1 MTDLF
6 AMDYG
11 FITLLPTILVL
22 GLALWSRRTLES
34 VLAGAL
40 AAFFIMEGLG
50 FLNAMAQATLATL
63 MTEDVAWVMLVCGL
77 YGGFIALL
85 VKGGGSHALG
95 RALISRI
102 ETKRGGLLATWSLGL
117 LIFLDDYL
125 NSLTVGATM
134 KAVTDRFKTSRAM
147 LAYVVDST
155 AAPLCLLVPLS
166 SWGAYFASLLE
177 QNGVAAEGQGIAVFI
192 ETIPYLFYPMV
203 ALLIV
208 PLVALG
214 VIPLVGAMRSAEEI
228 AERIGDLG
236 VSEEQALAVEENA
249 YGGLSVFFLPM
260 MAMVLF
266 TVFPSVDLL
275 RGVIAGILF
284 TFAYYA
290 LWRVMPILKVFDTCI
305 EGLKSMV
312 PVLAMLLILFVF
324 VEANDR
330 LGLTPYVI
338 DAVSPFMSAGMLPV
352 VVFVTVS
359 ILSFTTGS
367 NWGVIAITMPIAFP
381 LAQALEV
388 SVPLVMGALFSA
400 SAFGSQACFYSDST
414 VLSAQGAG
422 CTTHQH
428 ALTQLPYALLGAAV
442 AAMLFVLV
450 A

>member
-1 MTDLF
+1 
-6 AMDYG
+6 MDYG

-50 FLNAMAQATLATL
+50 FLDAMAQATLATL

-85 VKGGGSHALG
+85 VKGGGSYALG

-117 LIFLDDYL
+117 VIFLDDYL

-134 KAVTDRFKTSRAM
+134 KAVTDRFRTSRAM

-208 PLVALG
+208 PLVAVG
-214 VIPLVGAMRSAEEI
+214 VIPLVGPMRRAEEL
-228 AERIGDLG
+228 AERTGDLG
-236 VSEEQALAVEENA
+236 ASEDQALAVEENA
-249 YGGLSVFFLPM
+249 RGGMRVFFLPM
-260 MAMVLF
+260 LAMVLF

-290 LWRVMPILKVFDTCI
+290 LWRVMPILEVFDTCI
-305 EGLKSMV
+305 EGIKSMV
-312 PVLAMLLILFVF
+312 PVLAMLLTLFVF

-338 DAVSPFMSAGMLPV
+338 DAVSPFMTAGMLPV

-359 ILSFTTGS
+359 ALSFTTGS
-367 NWGVIAITMPIAFP
+367 NWGVIAITMPIAYP
-381 LAQALEV
+381 LAQTFDV
-388 SVPLVMGALFSA
+388 SIPLVMGALFSA

-428 ALTQLPYALLGAAV
+428 AVTQLPYALLGAAV
-442 AAMLFVLV
+442 AAMLFILV

>member
-1 MTDLF
+1 
-6 AMDYG
+6 MDYG

-40 AAFFIMEGLG
+40 AAFFIMEGFG
-50 FLNAMAQATLATL
+50 FLDAMAQATLATL

-85 VKGGGSHALG
+85 VKGGGSYALG

-117 LIFLDDYL
+117 VIFLDDYL

-134 KAVTDRFKTSRAM
+134 KAVTDRFRTSRAM

-208 PLVALG
+208 PLVAVG
-214 VIPLVGAMRSAEEI
+214 VIPLVGPMRRAEEL
-228 AERIGDLG
+228 AEHSGDLG
-236 VSEEQALAVEENA
+236 ASEDQALAVEENA
-249 YGGLSVFFLPM
+249 RGGMSVFFLPM
-260 MAMVLF
+260 LAMVLF

-290 LWRVMPILKVFDTCI
+290 LWRVMPILEVFDTCI
-305 EGLKSMV
+305 EGIKSMV
-312 PVLAMLLILFVF
+312 PVLAMLLTLFVF
-324 VEANDR
+324 VEANDG

-338 DAVSPFMSAGMLPV
+338 DAVSPFMTAGMLPV

-359 ILSFTTGS
+359 ALSFTTGS

-381 LAQALEV
+381 LAQTFDV
-388 SVPLVMGALFSA
+388 SIPLVMGALFSA

-422 CTTHQH
+422 CATHQH
-428 ALTQLPYALLGAAV
+428 AVTQLPYALLGAAV
-442 AAMLFVLV
+442 AAMLFIV
-450 A
+450 AA

>member
-1 MTDLF
+1 
-6 AMDYG
+6 MDYG
-11 FITLLPTILVL
+11 FFTLLPTILVL
-22 GLALWSRRTLES
+22 SLALWSRRTLES

-40 AAFFIMEGLG
+40 AAFFIMEGSG
-50 FLNAMAQATLATL
+50 FLDAMAQATLATL

-117 LIFLDDYL
+117 VIFLDDYL

-192 ETIPYLFYPMV
+192 ESIPYLFYPMV

-208 PLVALG
+208 PLVAVG
-214 VIPLVGAMRSAEEI
+214 VIPLVGPMRRAEEL
-228 AERIGDLG
+228 AERTGDLG
-236 VSEEQALAVEENA
+236 ASEDQALAVEENA
-249 YGGLSVFFLPM
+249 RGGMSVFFLPM
-260 MAMVLF
+260 LAMVLF

-290 LWRVMPILKVFDTCI
+290 LWRVMPILEVFDTCI
-305 EGLKSMV
+305 EGIKSMV
-312 PVLAMLLILFVF
+312 PVLAMLLTLFVF

-338 DAVSPFMSAGMLPV
+338 DAVSPFMTAGMLPV

-359 ILSFTTGS
+359 VLSFTTGS

-381 LAQALEV
+381 LAQTFDV
-388 SVPLVMGALFSA
+388 SIPLVMGALFSA

-428 ALTQLPYALLGAAV
+428 AVTQLPYALLGAAV
-442 AAMLFVLV
+442 AAMLFILV

>member
-1 MTDLF
+1 
-6 AMDYG
+6 MDYG

-50 FLNAMAQATLATL
+50 FLDAMAQATLATL

-85 VKGGGSHALG
+85 VKGGGSYALG

-117 LIFLDDYL
+117 VIFLDDYL

-134 KAVTDRFKTSRAM
+134 KAVTDRFRTSRAM

-208 PLVALG
+208 PLVAVG
-214 VIPLVGAMRSAEEI
+214 VIPLVGPMRRAEEL
-228 AERIGDLG
+228 AERTGDLG
-236 VSEEQALAVEENA
+236 ASEDQALAVEENA
-249 YGGLSVFFLPM
+249 RGGMRVFFLPM
-260 MAMVLF
+260 LAMVLF

-290 LWRVMPILKVFDTCI
+290 LWRVMPILEVFDTCI
-305 EGLKSMV
+305 EGIKSMV
-312 PVLAMLLILFVF
+312 PVLAMLLTLFVF

-338 DAVSPFMSAGMLPV
+338 DAVSPFMTAGMLPV

-359 ILSFTTGS
+359 ALSFTTGS

-381 LAQALEV
+381 LAQTFDV
-388 SVPLVMGALFSA
+388 SIPLVMGALFSA

-422 CTTHQH
+422 CATHQH
-428 ALTQLPYALLGAAV
+428 AVTQLPYALLGAAV
-442 AAMLFVLV
+442 AAMLFILV

>member
-1 MTDLF
+1 
-6 AMDYG
+6 MDYG

-40 AAFFIMEGLG
+40 AAFFIMEGFG
-50 FLNAMAQATLATL
+50 FLDAMAQATLATL

-85 VKGGGSHALG
+85 VKGGGSYALG

-117 LIFLDDYL
+117 VIFLDDYL

-134 KAVTDRFKTSRAM
+134 KAVTDRFRTSRAM

-208 PLVALG
+208 PLVAVG
-214 VIPLVGAMRSAEEI
+214 VIPLVGAMRRAEEL
-228 AERIGDLG
+228 AERTGDLG
-236 VSEEQALAVEENA
+236 ASEDQALAVEENA
-249 YGGLSVFFLPM
+249 RGGMSVFFLPM
-260 MAMVLF
+260 LAMVLF

-290 LWRVMPILKVFDTCI
+290 LWRVMPILEVFDTCI
-305 EGLKSMV
+305 EGIKSMV
-312 PVLAMLLILFVF
+312 PVLAMLLTLFVF

-338 DAVSPFMSAGMLPV
+338 DAVSPFMTAGMLPV

-359 ILSFTTGS
+359 ALSFTTGS

-381 LAQALEV
+381 LAQTFDV
-388 SVPLVMGALFSA
+388 SIPLVMGALFSA

-428 ALTQLPYALLGAAV
+428 AVTQLPYALLGAAV
-442 AAMLFVLV
+442 AAMLLILV

>member
-1 MTDLF
+1 
-6 AMDYG
+6 MDQG

-40 AAFFIMEGLG
+40 AAFLIMEGLG
-50 FLNAMAQATLATL
+50 FLDAMAKATLATL
-63 MTEDVAWVMLVCGL
+63 MSKDVAWVMLVCGL

-102 ETKRGGLLATWSLGL
+102 KTKRGGLLATWSLGL

-134 KAVTDRFKTSRAM
+134 KAVTDRFRTSRAM

-166 SWGAYFASLLE
+166 SWGVYFASLLE
-177 QNGVAAEGQGIAVFI
+177 QNDVAAEGQGIAVFI
-192 ETIPYLFYPMV
+192 ETVPYLFYPMV

-208 PLVALG
+208 PLVAIG
-214 VIPLVGAMRSAEEI
+214 VIPLVGAMRRAEER
-228 AERIGDLG
+228 AERTCDLG
-236 VSEEQALAVEENA
+236 VSEEQALAVEEDA
-249 YGGLSVFFLPM
+249 RGGVSVFFLPM

-266 TVFPSVDLL
+266 STIPSIDLL
-275 RGVIAGILF
+275 RGVIAAILF
-284 TFAYYA
+284 TFAYYG
-290 LWRVMPILKVFDTCI
+290 LWHVMPILEVFDTCI
-305 EGLKSMV
+305 EGIKSMV
-312 PVLAMLLILFVF
+312 PVLAMLLTLFVF

-338 DAVSPFMSAGMLPV
+338 DAVSPFMTAGLLPV

-359 ILSFTTGS
+359 TLSFTTGS
-367 NWGVIAITMPIAFP
+367 NWGVIAIVMPIAFP
-381 LAQALEV
+381 LAQTFGV
-388 SVPLVMGALFSA
+388 SIPLVMGALFSA

-428 ALTQLPYALLGAAV
+428 AVMQLPYALLAAAV
-442 AAMLFVLV
+442 SAVLFVIV

>member
-1 MTDLF
+1 
-6 AMDYG
+6 MDYG

-40 AAFFIMEGLG
+40 AAFFLMEGLG
-50 FLNAMAQATLATL
+50 FLDAMAQATLATL

-85 VKGGGSHALG
+85 VKGGGSYALG

-117 LIFLDDYL
+117 VIFLDDYL

-134 KAVTDRFKTSRAM
+134 KAVTDRFRTSRAM

-208 PLVALG
+208 PLVAVG
-214 VIPLVGAMRSAEEI
+214 VIPLVGPMRRAEEL
-228 AERIGDLG
+228 AERTGDLG
-236 VSEEQALAVEENA
+236 ASEDQALAVEDNA
-249 YGGLSVFFLPM
+249 RGGMSVFFLPM
-260 MAMVLF
+260 LAMVLF

-290 LWRVMPILKVFDTCI
+290 LWRVMPILEVFDTCI
-305 EGLKSMV
+305 EGIKSMV
-312 PVLAMLLILFVF
+312 PVLAMLLTLFVF

-338 DAVSPFMSAGMLPV
+338 DAVSPFMTASMLPV

-359 ILSFTTGS
+359 ALSFTTGS

-381 LAQALEV
+381 LAQTFDV
-388 SVPLVMGALFSA
+388 SIPLVMGALFSA

-428 ALTQLPYALLGAAV
+428 AVTQLPYALLGAAV
-442 AAMLFVLV
+442 AAMLFILV

>member
-1 MTDLF
+1 
-6 AMDYG
+6 MDYG

-40 AAFFIMEGLG
+40 AAFFLMEGFG
-50 FLNAMAQATLATL
+50 FLDAMAQATLATL

-85 VKGGGSHALG
+85 VKGGGSYALG

-117 LIFLDDYL
+117 VIFLDDYL

-134 KAVTDRFKTSRAM
+134 KAVTDRFRTSRAM

-208 PLVALG
+208 PLVAVG
-214 VIPLVGAMRSAEEI
+214 VIPLVGPMRRAEEL
-228 AERIGDLG
+228 AERTGDLG
-236 VSEEQALAVEENA
+236 ASEDQALAVEENA
-249 YGGLSVFFLPM
+249 RGGMSVFFLPM
-260 MAMVLF
+260 LAMVLF

-290 LWRVMPILKVFDTCI
+290 LWRVMPILEVFDTCI
-305 EGLKSMV
+305 EGIKSMV
-312 PVLAMLLILFVF
+312 PVLAMLLTLFVF

-338 DAVSPFMSAGMLPV
+338 DAVSPFMTASMLPV

-359 ILSFTTGS
+359 ALSFTTGS

-381 LAQALEV
+381 LAQTFDV
-388 SVPLVMGALFSA
+388 SIPLVMGALFSA

-428 ALTQLPYALLGAAV
+428 AVTQLPYALLGAAV
-442 AAMLFVLV
+442 AAMLFILV

>member
-1 MTDLF
+1 
-6 AMDYG
+6 MDYG
-11 FITLLPTILVL
+11 FFTLLPTILVL
-22 GLALWSRRTLES
+22 SLALWSRRTLES

-40 AAFFIMEGLG
+40 AAFFIMEGSG
-50 FLNAMAQATLATL
+50 FLDAMAQATLATL

-117 LIFLDDYL
+117 VIFLDDYL

-192 ETIPYLFYPMV
+192 ESIPYLFYPMV

-208 PLVALG
+208 PLVAVG
-214 VIPLVGAMRSAEEI
+214 VIPLVGPMRRAEEL
-228 AERIGDLG
+228 AERTGDLG
-236 VSEEQALAVEENA
+236 ASEDQALAVEENA
-249 YGGLSVFFLPM
+249 RGGMSVFFLPM
-260 MAMVLF
+260 LAMVLF

-290 LWRVMPILKVFDTCI
+290 LWRVMPILQVFDTCI
-305 EGLKSMV
+305 EGIKSMV
-312 PVLAMLLILFVF
+312 PVLAMLLTLFVF

-338 DAVSPFMSAGMLPV
+338 DAVSPFMTAGMLPV

-359 ILSFTTGS
+359 VLSFTTGS

-381 LAQALEV
+381 LAQTFDV
-388 SVPLVMGALFSA
+388 SIPLVMGALFSA

-428 ALTQLPYALLGAAV
+428 AVTQLPYALLGAAV
-442 AAMLFVLV
+442 AAMLFILV

>member
-1 MTDLF
+1 
-6 AMDYG
+6 MDYG

-40 AAFFIMEGLG
+40 AAFFIMEGRG
-50 FLNAMAQATLATL
+50 FLDAMAQATLATL

-85 VKGGGSHALG
+85 VKGGGSYALG

-117 LIFLDDYL
+117 VIFLDDYL

-134 KAVTDRFKTSRAM
+134 KAVTDRFRTSRAM

-208 PLVALG
+208 PLVAVG
-214 VIPLVGAMRSAEEI
+214 VIPLVGPMRRAEEL
-228 AERIGDLG
+228 AERTGDLG
-236 VSEEQALAVEENA
+236 ASEDQALAVEENA
-249 YGGLSVFFLPM
+249 RGGMSVFFLPM
-260 MAMVLF
+260 LAMVLF

-275 RGVIAGILF
+275 RGVIAGVLF

-290 LWRVMPILKVFDTCI
+290 LWRVMPILEVFDTCI
-305 EGLKSMV
+305 EGIKSMV
-312 PVLAMLLILFVF
+312 PVLAMLLTLFVF

-338 DAVSPFMSAGMLPV
+338 DAVSPFMTASMLPV

-359 ILSFTTGS
+359 ALSFTTGS

-381 LAQALEV
+381 LAQTFDV
-388 SVPLVMGALFSA
+388 SIPLVMGALFSA

-428 ALTQLPYALLGAAV
+428 AVTQLLYALLGAAV
-442 AAMLFVLV
+442 AAMLFILV

>member
-1 MTDLF
+1 
-6 AMDYG
+6 MDYG

-50 FLNAMAQATLATL
+50 FLDAMAQATLATL

-85 VKGGGSHALG
+85 VKGGGSYALG

-117 LIFLDDYL
+117 VIFLDDYL

-134 KAVTDRFKTSRAM
+134 KAVTDRFRTSRAM

-208 PLVALG
+208 PLVAVG
-214 VIPLVGAMRSAEEI
+214 VIPLVGPMRRAEEL
-228 AERIGDLG
+228 AERTGDLG
-236 VSEEQALAVEENA
+236 ASEDQALAVEENA
-249 YGGLSVFFLPM
+249 RGGMSVFFLPM
-260 MAMVLF
+260 LAMVLF

-290 LWRVMPILKVFDTCI
+290 LWRVMPILEVFDTCI
-305 EGLKSMV
+305 EGIKSMV
-312 PVLAMLLILFVF
+312 PVLAMLLTLFVF

-338 DAVSPFMSAGMLPV
+338 DAVSPFMTASMLPV

-359 ILSFTTGS
+359 ALSFTTGS

-381 LAQALEV
+381 LAQTFDV
-388 SVPLVMGALFSA
+388 SIPLVMGALFSA

-428 ALTQLPYALLGAAV
+428 AVTQLPYALLGAAV
-442 AAMLFVLV
+442 AAMLFILV

>member
-1 MTDLF
+1 
-6 AMDYG
+6 MDYG

-40 AAFFIMEGLG
+40 AAFFIMEGRG
-50 FLNAMAQATLATL
+50 FLDAMAQATLATL

-85 VKGGGSHALG
+85 VKGGGSYALG

-117 LIFLDDYL
+117 VIFLDDYL

-134 KAVTDRFKTSRAM
+134 KAVTDRFRTSRAM

-208 PLVALG
+208 PLVAVG
-214 VIPLVGAMRSAEEI
+214 VIPLVGPMRRAEEL
-228 AERIGDLG
+228 AERTGDLG
-236 VSEEQALAVEENA
+236 ASEDQALAVEENA
-249 YGGLSVFFLPM
+249 RGGMSVFFLPM
-260 MAMVLF
+260 LAMVLF

-290 LWRVMPILKVFDTCI
+290 LWRVMPILELFDTCI
-305 EGLKSMV
+305 EGIKSMV
-312 PVLAMLLILFVF
+312 PVLAMLLTLFVF

-338 DAVSPFMSAGMLPV
+338 DAVSPFMTASMLPV

-359 ILSFTTGS
+359 ALSFTTGS

-381 LAQALEV
+381 LAQTFDV
-388 SVPLVMGALFSA
+388 SIPLVMGALFSA

-428 ALTQLPYALLGAAV
+428 AVTQLPYALLGAAV
-442 AAMLFVLV
+442 AAMLFILV

>member
-1 MTDLF
+1 
-6 AMDYG
+6 MDYG

-40 AAFFIMEGLG
+40 AAFFLMEGLG
-50 FLNAMAQATLATL
+50 FLDAMAQATLATL

-85 VKGGGSHALG
+85 VKGGGSYALG

-117 LIFLDDYL
+117 VIFLDDYL

-134 KAVTDRFKTSRAM
+134 KAVTDRFRTSRAM

-208 PLVALG
+208 PLVAVG
-214 VIPLVGAMRSAEEI
+214 VIPLVGPMRRAEEL
-228 AERIGDLG
+228 AERTGDLG
-236 VSEEQALAVEENA
+236 ASEDQALAVEENA
-249 YGGLSVFFLPM
+249 RGGMSVFFLPM
-260 MAMVLF
+260 LAMVLF

-290 LWRVMPILKVFDTCI
+290 LWRVMPILEVFDTCI
-305 EGLKSMV
+305 EGIKSMV
-312 PVLAMLLILFVF
+312 PVLAMLLTLFVF

-338 DAVSPFMSAGMLPV
+338 DAVSPFMTAGMLPV

-359 ILSFTTGS
+359 ALSFTTGS

-381 LAQALEV
+381 LAQTFDV
-388 SVPLVMGALFSA
+388 SIPLVMGALFSA

-428 ALTQLPYALLGAAV
+428 AVTQLPYALLGAAV
-442 AAMLFVLV
+442 AAMLFILV

>member
-1 MTDLF
+1 
-6 AMDYG
+6 MDQG

-40 AAFFIMEGLG
+40 AAFLIMEGLG
-50 FLNAMAQATLATL
+50 FLDAMAKATLATL
-63 MTEDVAWVMLVCGL
+63 MSKDVAWVMLVCGL

-102 ETKRGGLLATWSLGL
+102 KTKRGGLLATWSLGL

-134 KAVTDRFKTSRAM
+134 KAVTDRFRTSRAM

-166 SWGAYFASLLE
+166 SWGVYFASLLE
-177 QNGVAAEGQGIAVFI
+177 QNDVAAEGQGIAVFI
-192 ETIPYLFYPMV
+192 ETVPYLFYPMV

-208 PLVALG
+208 PLVAIG
-214 VIPLVGAMRSAEEI
+214 VIPLVGAMRRAEER
-228 AERIGDLG
+228 AERTCDLG
-236 VSEEQALAVEENA
+236 VSEEQALAVEEDA
-249 YGGLSVFFLPM
+249 GGGVSVFFLPM

-266 TVFPSVDLL
+266 STIPSVDLL
-275 RGVIAGILF
+275 RGVIAAILF
-284 TFAYYA
+284 TFAYYG
-290 LWRVMPILKVFDTCI
+290 LWHVMPILEVFDTCI
-305 EGLKSMV
+305 EGIKSMV
-312 PVLAMLLILFVF
+312 PVLAMLLTLFVF

-338 DAVSPFMSAGMLPV
+338 DAVSPFMTAGLLPV

-359 ILSFTTGS
+359 TLSFTTGS
-367 NWGVIAITMPIAFP
+367 NWGVIAIVMPIAFP
-381 LAQALEV
+381 LAQTFGV
-388 SVPLVMGALFSA
+388 SIPLVMGALFSA

-428 ALTQLPYALLGAAV
+428 AVTQLPYALLAAAV
-442 AAMLFVLV
+442 SAVLFVIV

>member
-1 MTDLF
+1 
-6 AMDYG
+6 MDYG

-40 AAFFIMEGLG
+40 AAFFIMEGFG
-50 FLNAMAQATLATL
+50 FLDAMAQATLATL

-85 VKGGGSHALG
+85 VKGGGSYALG

-117 LIFLDDYL
+117 VIFLDDYL

-134 KAVTDRFKTSRAM
+134 KAVTDRFRTSRAM

-177 QNGVAAEGQGIAVFI
+177 QNGVAAEGRGIAVFI

-208 PLVALG
+208 PLVAVG
-214 VIPLVGAMRSAEEI
+214 VIPLVGPMRRAEEL
-228 AERIGDLG
+228 AEHSGDLG
-236 VSEEQALAVEENA
+236 ASEDQALAVVENA
-249 YGGLSVFFLPM
+249 RAGMSVFFLPM
-260 MAMVLF
+260 LAMVLF

-290 LWRVMPILKVFDTCI
+290 LWRVMPILEVFDTCI
-305 EGLKSMV
+305 EGIKSMV
-312 PVLAMLLILFVF
+312 PVLAMLLTLFVF

-338 DAVSPFMSAGMLPV
+338 DAVSPFMTAGMLPV
-352 VVFVTVS
+352 VVFITVAA
-359 ILSFTTGS
+359 LSFTTGS

-381 LAQALEV
+381 LAQTFDV
-388 SVPLVMGALFSA
+388 SIPLVMGALFSA

-428 ALTQLPYALLGAAV
+428 AVTQLPYALLGAAV
-442 AAMLFVLV
+442 AAMLFILV

>member
-1 MTDLF
+1 
-6 AMDYG
+6 MDYG

-40 AAFFIMEGLG
+40 AAFFIMEGRG
-50 FLNAMAQATLATL
+50 FLDAMAQATLATL

-85 VKGGGSHALG
+85 VKGGGSYALG
-95 RALISRI
+95 RTLISRI

-117 LIFLDDYL
+117 VIFLDDYL

-134 KAVTDRFKTSRAM
+134 KAVTDRFRTSRAM

-208 PLVALG
+208 PLVAVG
-214 VIPLVGAMRSAEEI
+214 VIPLVGPMRRAEEL
-228 AERIGDLG
+228 AERTGDLG
-236 VSEEQALAVEENA
+236 ASEDQALAVEENA
-249 YGGLSVFFLPM
+249 RGGMSVFFLPM
-260 MAMVLF
+260 LAMVLF

-290 LWRVMPILKVFDTCI
+290 LWRVMPILEVFDTCI
-305 EGLKSMV
+305 EGIKSMV
-312 PVLAMLLILFVF
+312 PVLAMLLTLFVF

-338 DAVSPFMSAGMLPV
+338 DAVSPFMTAGMLPV

-359 ILSFTTGS
+359 ALSFTTGS

-381 LAQALEV
+381 LAQTFDV
-388 SVPLVMGALFSA
+388 SIPLVMGALFSA

-428 ALTQLPYALLGAAV
+428 AVTQLPYALLGAAV
-442 AAMLFVLV
+442 AAMLFILV

>member
-1 MTDLF
+1 
-6 AMDYG
+6 MDYG

-40 AAFFIMEGLG
+40 AAFFIMEGFA
-50 FLNAMAQATLATL
+50 FLDAMAQATLATL
-63 MTEDVAWVMLVCGL
+63 MTEEVAWVMLVCGL

-117 LIFLDDYL
+117 VIFLDDYL

-134 KAVTDRFKTSRAM
+134 KAVTDRFRTSRAM

-192 ETIPYLFYPMV
+192 ETIPYLFYPMA

-208 PLVALG
+208 PLVAVG
-214 VIPLVGAMRSAEEI
+214 VIPLVGPMRRAEEL
-228 AERIGDLG
+228 AERTGDLG
-236 VSEEQALAVEENA
+236 ASEDQALAVEENA
-249 YGGLSVFFLPM
+249 RGGMSVFFLPM
-260 MAMVLF
+260 LAMVLF

-290 LWRVMPILKVFDTCI
+290 LWRVMPILDVFDTCI
-305 EGLKSMV
+305 EGIKSMV
-312 PVLAMLLILFVF
+312 PVLAMLLTLFVF

-338 DAVSPFMSAGMLPV
+338 DAVSPFMTAGMLPV

-359 ILSFTTGS
+359 ALSFTTGS
-367 NWGVIAITMPIAFP
+367 NWGVNAITMPIAFP
-381 LAQALEV
+381 LAQTFDV
-388 SVPLVMGALFSA
+388 SIPLVMGALFSA

-428 ALTQLPYALLGAAV
+428 AVTQLPYALLGAAV
-442 AAMLFVLV
+442 AAMLFILV

>member
-1 MTDLF
+1 
-6 AMDYG
+6 MDYG

-50 FLNAMAQATLATL
+50 FLDAMAQATLATL

-85 VKGGGSHALG
+85 VKGGGSYALG

-117 LIFLDDYL
+117 VIFLDDYL

-134 KAVTDRFKTSRAM
+134 KAVTDRFRTSRAM

-177 QNGVAAEGQGIAVFI
+177 QNDVAAEGQGIAVFI

-208 PLVALG
+208 PLVAVG
-214 VIPLVGAMRSAEEI
+214 VIPLVGPMRRAEEL
-228 AERIGDLG
+228 AERTGDLG
-236 VSEEQALAVEENA
+236 ASEDQALAVEENA
-249 YGGLSVFFLPM
+249 RGGMSVFFLPM
-260 MAMVLF
+260 LAMVLF

-290 LWRVMPILKVFDTCI
+290 LWRVMPILEVFDTCI
-305 EGLKSMV
+305 EGIKSMV
-312 PVLAMLLILFVF
+312 PVLAMLLTLFVF

-338 DAVSPFMSAGMLPV
+338 DAVSPFMTAGMLPV

-359 ILSFTTGS
+359 ALSFTTGS

-381 LAQALEV
+381 LAQTFDA
-388 SVPLVMGALFSA
+388 SIPLVMGALFSA

-428 ALTQLPYALLGAAV
+428 AVTQLPYALLGAAV
-442 AAMLFVLV
+442 AAMLFILV

>member
-1 MTDLF
+1 
-6 AMDYG
+6 MDDG
-11 FITLLPTILVL
+11 FITLFPTILVL

-50 FLNAMAQATLATL
+50 FLDAMAQATLATL

-95 RALISRI
+95 RAVISRI

-117 LIFLDDYL
+117 AIFLDDYL

-134 KAVTDRFKTSRAM
+134 KAVTDRFRTSRAM

-192 ETIPYLFYPMV
+192 ETIPYLFYPMM

-208 PLVALG
+208 PLVAVG
-214 VIPLVGAMRSAEEI
+214 VIPLVGPMRRAEEL
-228 AERIGDLG
+228 AERTGDLG
-236 VSEEQALAVEENA
+236 ASEDQALAVEENA
-249 YGGLSVFFLPM
+249 RGGMSVFFLPM
-260 MAMVLF
+260 LAMVLF

-290 LWRVMPILKVFDTCI
+290 LWRVMPILEVFDTCI
-305 EGLKSMV
+305 EGIKSMV
-312 PVLAMLLILFVF
+312 PVLAMLLTLFVF

-330 LGLTPYVI
+330 LGLTPFVI
-338 DAVSPFMSAGMLPV
+338 DAVSPFMTAGMLPV

-359 ILSFTTGS
+359 ALSFTTGS

-381 LAQALEV
+381 LAQTFDV
-388 SVPLVMGALFSA
+388 SIPLVMGALFSA

-422 CTTHQH
+422 CATHQH
-428 ALTQLPYALLGAAV
+428 AVTQLPYALLGAAV
-442 AAMLFVLV
+442 AAMLFIV
-450 A
+450 AA